1 MFNQSDFEELTK
13 IEIPIESKKFTPI
26 TKLKIIPTSSVN
38 IPKFTPMEKLKT
50 DEEDIKKSH
59 PNNDNVLSI
68 CKSHKYIT
76 NMLNFGK
83 EEIKL
88 RNPQKYKLYRL
99 HAIGD
104 GSCLIHSTLQLIN
117 KDNYKSQNNNEKKR
131 IAYNYR
137 KELGKF
143 LEDKN
148 IDYPEYNNWSVINNS
163 SLMDTYITSYNEDY
177 VKSLKQFQDELNNSS
192 EYLKED
198 SISLISTKEDIDIY
212 VIKICEHGFIDT
224 ITTIYNP
231 SLNRHAII
239 ILNLGNLHYEPI
251 ILNDD
256 YILHYNNSIHLEV
269 LTLLQSKSSGVI
281 DFQLNIDKIIV
292 ESIVEINKNIFYQE
306 PTFQYDGINQQPF
319 VIRYNTLISQGILNE
334 NGMYNLKTQYD
345 NRVKNLDVL
354 NQEEIDNLNIL
365 SLEIEDDK
373 DFINQIIKRYLNVNI
388 KIPYF
393 SYEAMQNNQLFYNNY
408 IEIVKKLVIKEV
420 KTQDNNRLNLDYLK
434 EISPE
439 TFRRIEEY
447 VALNNLTNVEFRIV
461 NDNYY
466 KFKDFIKFV
475 KIIDVNYQF
484 FPFLKEFNDLFKHF
498 IINNNE
504 QLSIQQTIDTYIN
517 KDNIDFIK
525 KLKYLFDI
533 FEIINP
539 FIMKY
544 LNNNN
549 FYLNV
554 MYCTKTLYQMDIV
567 ANQNFIS
574 LVFDII
580 SYIINNKQQSSNF
593 TNYDT
598 IVTELIKGLN
608 ISVDKNIILNLVKS
622 INIDNIENYTF

>member
-1 MFNQSDFEELTK
+1 
-13 IEIPIESKKFTPI
+13 
-26 TKLKIIPTSSVN
+26 
-38 IPKFTPMEKLKT
+38 
-50 DEEDIKKSH
+50 
-59 PNNDNVLSI
+59 
-68 CKSHKYIT
+68 
-76 NMLNFGK
+76 
-83 EEIKL
+83 
-88 RNPQKYKLYRL
+88 
-99 HAIGD
+99 
-104 GSCLIHSTLQLIN
+104 
-117 KDNYKSQNNNEKKR
+117 
-131 IAYNYR
+131 
-137 KELGKF
+137 
-143 LEDKN
+143 
-148 IDYPEYNNWSVINNS
+148 
-163 SLMDTYITSYNEDY
+163 
-177 VKSLKQFQDELNNSS
+177 
-192 EYLKED
+192 
-198 SISLISTKEDIDIY
+198 
-212 VIKICEHGFIDT
+212 
-224 ITTIYNP
+224 
-231 SLNRHAII
+231 
-239 ILNLGNLHYEPI
+239 
-251 ILNDD
+251 
-256 YILHYNNSIHLEV
+256 
-269 LTLLQSKSSGVI
+269 
-281 DFQLNIDKIIV
+281 
-292 ESIVEINKNIFYQE
+292 
-306 PTFQYDGINQQPF
+306 
-319 VIRYNTLISQGILNE
+319 
-334 NGMYNLKTQYD
+334 
-345 NRVKNLDVL
+345 
-354 NQEEIDNLNIL
+354 
-365 SLEIEDDK
+365 
-373 DFINQIIKRYLNVNI
+373 
-388 KIPYF
+388 
-393 SYEAMQNNQLFYNNY
+393 MQNNQLFYNNY
-408 IEIVKKLVIKEV
+408 IEIVKKLVKNQVKNQV

-498 IINNNE
+498 IINNKE